1 MIRLLVIV
9 PLLMKA
15 VESNEGV
22 TVATK
27 DDDDESAFQP
37 LNLLNDDE
45 AVSPMENED
54 GLRKRCGRL
63 LCGECISARKE
74 GSLPCS

>member
-1 MIRLLVIV
+1 MITSLARVIKDDTAAALPVIV

-27 DDDDESAFQP
+27 DDDESAFP
-37 LNLLNDDE
+37 PVDLLNDDE
-45 AVSPMENED
+45 EVSPMENED
-54 GLRKRCGRL
+54 DDESDVDSYL
-63 LCGECISARKE
+63 
-74 GSLPCS
+74 

>member
-45 AVSPMENED
+45 ASRLAH
-54 GLRKRCGRL
+54 GKRR
-63 LCGECISARKE
+63 
-74 GSLPCS
+74 